1 MSVKIEHIN
10 VLVPVR
16 RIEDAFPGGVAA
28 YERRAPNDSF
38 DCDGELT
45 RIAFGSGREAR
56 SFAYDLER
64 LGLRFDPPFESDI
77 AMIDADSGDT
87 GDCPWVELV
96 VDENLRAVEAE
107 LVERELPGPP
117 DPWES

>member
-10 VLVPVR
+10 VLVPVQ
-16 RIEDAFPGGVAA
+16 RIDEAFPGGLIA

-45 RIAFGSGREAR
+45 RIAFERDREAR
-56 SFAYDLER
+56 SFTYDLER
-64 LGLRFDPPFESDI
+64 LGLRFDPPFDSDI
-77 AMIDADSGDT
+77 ALVDADTGDT
-87 GDCPWVELV
+87 GDCPWVELE
-96 VDENLRAVEAE
+96 VDENLRPVEAE

-117 DPWES
+117 DPWEA

>member
-10 VLVPVR
+10 VLVSVQ
-16 RIEDAFPGGVAA
+16 RIEEAFPGGLGA
-28 YERRAPNDSF
+28 YERRAPNESF

-45 RIAFGSGREAR
+45 RIAFRSVREAR
-56 SFAYDLER
+56 SLVYDLEK

-77 AMIDADSGDT
+77 AMVDAETGDT
-87 GDCPWVELV
+87 GDCPWVELL
-96 VDENLRAVEAE
+96 VDENLRPVEAE

-117 DPWES
+117 DPWEA

>member
-1 MSVKIEHIN
+1 MSVKIEFIN
-10 VLVPVR
+10 VLVSVQ
-16 RIEDAFPGGVAA
+16 RIEEAYPGGPAA

-45 RIAFGSGREAR
+45 RVAFSSDREAR
-56 SFAYDLER
+56 SFTCDLEK

-77 AMIDADSGDT
+77 AIVDAETGDT
-87 GDCPWVELV
+87 GDCAWVGLLV
-96 VDENLRAVEAE
+96 DDNLRPVGAE

-117 DPWES
+117 DPWEA